1 MLSEDERMDSV
12 LLALAEMKQIK
23 DILTGLLPLEAPEAF
38 DSFDSPISSTPT
50 DSAPMPLAPPV
61 FAVADDAD
69 ADAEPLPTTGEMA
82 HE

>member
-1 MLSEDERMDSV
+1 MDSV

-61 FAVADDAD
+61 FAVDDAD
-69 ADAEPLPTTGEMA
+69 ADAKPLTQPTTGEVA
-82 HE
+82 RE